1 MGGGRVFVAFGGCR
15 SVLTRAR
22 SRNLRVWFVWGLL
35 MWFEG
40 FTPYVV
46 RDPGSEQDVLD
57 FLLSAAEAGDVD
69 AELLLGLLKVMSL
82 NDLIVEGAIR
92 IQRG

>member
-1 MGGGRVFVAFGGCR
+1 MRKRPEHPKKPQPQGVRLSGSNIVPK
-15 SVLTRAR
+15 
-22 SRNLRVWFVWGLL
+22 
-35 MWFEG
+35 G
-40 FTPYVV
+40 FKPYVV
-46 RDPGSEQDVLD
+46 RDPKTEQDVVD
-57 FLLSAAEAGDVD
+57 FLSSAAEAGDWE

>member
-1 MGGGRVFVAFGGCR
+1 MPKRPNPR
-15 SVLTRAR
+15 KKPKPE
-22 SRNLRVWFVWGLL
+22 GLVRL
-35 MWFEG
+35 GSSHVVPKG

-46 RDPGSEQDVLD
+46 RDPDSEQDVLD

>member
-1 MGGGRVFVAFGGCR
+1 MRKRPEHRRKPQPEGLRLAG
-15 SVLTRAR
+15 
-22 SRNLRVWFVWGLL
+22 SRIVPK
-35 MWFEG
+35 G
-40 FTPYVV
+40 FKPYVV
-46 RDPGSEQDVLD
+46 RDPKTEQDVVD
-57 FLLSAAEAGDVD
+57 FLSDAAEAGDVD

>member
-1 MGGGRVFVAFGGCR
+1 MPKRPDNR
-15 SVLTRAR
+15 KK
-22 SRNLRVWFVWGLL
+22 SRPDGVRLAGSNIVPK
-35 MWFEG
+35 G
-40 FTPYVV
+40 FKPYVV
-46 RDPGSEQDVLD
+46 RDPDTEQEVVE
-57 FLLSAAEAGDVD
+57 FLSAAAEAGDVD

>member
-1 MGGGRVFVAFGGCR
+1 MPKRPDR
-15 SVLTRAR
+15 RQKPR
-22 SRNLRVWFVWGLL
+22 P
-35 MWFEG
+35 EG
-40 FTPYVV
+40 VKLAGSNIVPKGFKPYVV
-46 RDPGSEQDVLD
+46 RDPNTEQDVVD
-57 FLLSAAEAGDVD
+57 FLSSAAEAGDVD

>member
-1 MGGGRVFVAFGGCR
+1 MPKRPD
-15 SVLTRAR
+15 
-22 SRNLRVWFVWGLL
+22 SRKKPRPDGVRLAGSNIVPK
-35 MWFEG
+35 G
-40 FTPYVV
+40 FKPYVV
-46 RDPGSEQDVLD
+46 RDPDTEQEVVE
-57 FLLSAAEAGDVD
+57 FLSAAAEAGDVD

>member
-1 MGGGRVFVAFGGCR
+1 MPKRPD
-15 SVLTRAR
+15 
-22 SRNLRVWFVWGLL
+22 SRKKPRPDGVRLSGSNIVPK
-35 MWFEG
+35 G
-40 FTPYVV
+40 FKPYVV
-46 RDPGSEQDVLD
+46 RDPDTEQEVVE
-57 FLLSAAEAGDVD
+57 FLSAAAEAGDVD